1 MAQIHNYQNEALTF
15 GDDDFYDIDF
25 YTGSGYET
33 KKIKGSTI
41 KTAIANSVPAPNVKT
56 LYSDDDSL
64 ASDRIV
70 KGSAGTHFLQLSEM
84 AHFHVDT
91 QGSKTDCVKFT
102 VPTGETFASFII
114 ANSAKGSPMF
124 AVENGY
130 VVINDEY
137 RLPLLDGSAG
147 QILSTDGAGLA
158 KWIDAPQSG
167 VTSVNTFQGAITIQG
182 SGNTTVTSPQSG
194 VIDISSSGG
203 TIGNTIYSSDDV
215 LVNNR
220 RVSGNSKNNF
230 SLTFE
235 DLGFFNVVIP
245 SVSES
250 QPNAVTFIVPTLEKV
265 FQFLIASAKP
275 LFAVKAN
282 RVIINDAYALPNTVG
297 NNGDVIT
304 SDGSGGSDWT
314 TPSSGGG
321 ATNSIESTNAGDVD
335 LYNDQI
341 VRIWLDDG
349 SSDDI
354 ELEITNFGSNKSSTY
369 HVSYTNFDGSSTTTN
384 IVDLNEDGATSIS
397 TLDFDFGTD
406 EIMKLRIWSPRLGL
420 GAGNGNG
427 FPFYE
432 VTIIKSSSL
441 YTGFPVLTS
450 VIKSTS

>member
-56 LYSDDDSL
+56 LYSSDDSL
-64 ASDRIV
+64 ASNRIV

-84 AHFHVDT
+84 AHFHVDV

-102 VPTGETFASFII
+102 VPTTDSFKSFVIVD
-114 ANSAKGSPMF
+114 SATSDPMF
-124 AVENGY
+124 SVENGY
-130 VVINDEY
+130 VIINNQY
-137 RLPLLDGSAG
+137 KLPLTDGNAG
-147 QILSTDGAGLA
+147 QILSTDGAGNA
-158 KWIDAPQSG
+158 QWIDAPQTG
-167 VTSVNTFQGAITIQG
+167 VTSVNTFQGAVTIQG

-203 TIGNTIYSSDDV
+203 QSGNTIYSSDDV

-220 RVSGNSKNNF
+220 RVSGGTKTNF

-245 SVSES
+245 QLSET

-275 LFAVKAN
+275 LFAVIAN
-282 RVIINDAYALPNTVG
+282 RVVINDAYALPNTNG

-304 SDGSGGSDWT
+304 SDGSGGSNWA
-314 TPSSGGG
+314 TPSSGGS
-321 ATNSIESTNAGDVD
+321 AENSIESTNAGDVD
-335 LYNDQI
+335 LYNDGI

-349 SSDDI
+349 STDDI
-354 ELEITNFGSNKSSTY
+354 ELEITNFGKNNASTY
-369 HVSYTNFDGSSTTTN
+369 HVSYTNFDGSSTSTN
-384 IVDLNEDGATSIS
+384 IVDLNEANATSIS

-420 GAGNGNG
+420 GVGSGNG